1 MKYEKIVKWVLAAL
15 FAVGVVFSFYGF
27 VVGFE
32 SNGNAPVDNMLYCA
46 YAFALVTILAV
57 LFGVVVIG
65 GMNNPKSLLKLLI
78 GLVVGGAVIAVAYV
92 LAPGTPAIGYLGEPV
107 SDGTLKLVDTV
118 LNLTYFLF
126 GGALLTLVAGDMSP
140 AVVAGGMKVA
150 LITTVGGLIVAVILQ
165 IFYNYILSQVE
176 SLTIEMEDASIS
188 LMDILVK
195 YKENK

>member
-46 YAFALVTILAV
+46 YAFALTTILAV
-57 LFGVVVIG
+57 VFGVVVIG
-65 GMNNPKSLLKLLI
+65 GINNPKSLLKLLI
-78 GLVVGGAVIAVAYV
+78 GLVAGGAIIAVAYV

-118 LNLTYFLF
+118 LNLTYFFF
-126 GGALLTLVAGDMSP
+126 GGALLTLVAGWIIG
-140 AVVAGGMKVA
+140 AIRK
-150 LITTVGGLIVAVILQ
+150 
-165 IFYNYILSQVE
+165 
-176 SLTIEMEDASIS
+176 
-188 LMDILVK
+188 
-195 YKENK
+195 